1 MLDAWGAGPVSL
13 GYAVI
18 GMLAFVFVR
27 AVVPETKGRSLEEI
41 EADLQRKSDTSERR
55 PATASG

>member
-55 PATASG
+55 PATARG